1 MLILIYNDMM
11 LEVDTMLDMDG
22 DETDDPYLACVVIA
36 QLPDG
41 RWLRH
46 EVSPDEFVSNTFH

>member
-1 MLILIYNDMM
+1 MIYNDMM